1 MEATWDE
8 MGLTFWWLP
17 NLAKFM
23 ASPRSYGYKFDEFI
37 FGNSFDLTKG
47 CRMGHW
53 DLATSQDFTIKTL
66 DQTCH

>member
-1 MEATWDE
+1 
-8 MGLTFWWLP
+8 
-17 NLAKFM
+17 M